1 MGHTVTMHRWT
12 VLIVVTLSF
21 SYLVTCLPGKYY
33 LVETYDDDKGGKPKF
48 TDYMDDVE
56 EEKYQGKGLN
66 TYKKPEKPK
75 KEYEKQE
82 KYTTAEPEIKPYEE
96 EPEAQLDAGYK
107 EDEEYE
113 EEALEKEEYKRTEY
127 KKKEEEEY
135 DQNEGFEEGR
145 RKRNRRRRR
154 NRSRRM

>member
-12 VLIVVTLSF
+12 VLIVVTLSSF

-33 LVETYDDDKGGKPKF
+33 LVETYDDKEGRRSN
-48 TDYMDDVE
+48 DYMDDVE
-56 EEKYQGKGLN
+56 EEKYPQKKGLN
-66 TYKKPEKPK
+66 TYKRPK

-82 KYTTAEPEIKPYEE
+82 KYTTAEPEIEPYEE

-113 EEALEKEEYKRTEY
+113 EEAQEKEEYKKTEY
-127 KKKEEEEY
+127 KRKEEEEY

-145 RKRNRRRRR
+145 RRRKRLRKRS
-154 NRSRRM
+154 RSRRM

>member
-1 MGHTVTMHRWT
+1 MGTVTMHRWT
-12 VLIVVTLSF
+12 VSIVVTLSSF

-48 TDYMDDVE
+48 SDYMDDVE
-56 EEKYQGKGLN
+56 EENYKRKRLN
-66 TYKKPEKPK
+66 TYKKPEPA
-75 KEYEKQE
+75 KEYERGE
-82 KYTTAEPEIKPYEE
+82 KYTTAEPQIEPYEE

-113 EEALEKEEYKRTEY
+113 EEALEKEEYKKTQY
-127 KKKEEEEY
+127 KNKEEEEY

>member
-33 LVETYDDDKGGKPKF
+33 LVETYDDKEGRRSN
-48 TDYMDDVE
+48 DYMDDVE
-56 EEKYQGKGLN
+56 EEKYPPKKRLN
-66 TYKKPEKPK
+66 TYKRPEK

-82 KYTTAEPEIKPYEE
+82 KYTTAEPQIEPYKE

-107 EDEEYE
+107 ENEEYE
-113 EEALEKEEYKRTEY
+113 EEAQ
-127 KKKEEEEY
+127 KKEEEEY
-135 DQNEGFEEGR
+135 DQNEGFEEAR

>member
-21 SYLVTCLPGKYY
+21 SYMVNCLPGKYY
-33 LVETYDDDKGGKPKF
+33 LVETYDDNRGKKHN
-48 TDYMDDVE
+48 DYMDDME
-56 EEKYQGKGLN
+56 EEKYQSKGLN
-66 TYKKPEKPK
+66 TYNKKPEKPK

-82 KYTTAEPEIKPYEE
+82 KYTTAEPEIDPYEE

-113 EEALEKEEYKRTEY
+113 EKAL
-127 KKKEEEEY
+127 EEEEY
-135 DQNEGFEEGR
+135 NQNEGFEEGT
-145 RKRNRRRRR
+145 RKRKRRRRR
-154 NRSRRM
+154 NRNLRM